1 MAGQSKG
8 NTFEEGR
15 THRWSLR
22 QGQAKKWE
30 TKMKEIRGQE
40 QNALLFESL
49 VVFEI
54 PRKFL

>member
-40 QNALLFESL
+40 QNALLFKAS
-49 VVFEI
+49 VGI
-54 PRKFL
+54 